1 MDKNAKIYVAGHHGL
16 VGSAIW
22 KNLQEKGYT
31 NLVGR
36 THKELDLLDGAAVKQ
51 FFDEEMPEYV
61 FLAAAFVGGIMA
73 NSIYRADFIYKNLQI
88 QQNVIGESFRHQV
101 KKLLFLGSTCIYP
114 RDAEQPMKEDVLLTS
129 PLEYTNEPY
138 AIAKIAGLKMC
149 ESFNLQYGTNYI
161 AVMPTNLYG
170 PNDNFDLERSHVLP
184 AMIRKVH
191 LAHCLKKGDW
201 EAVRKD
207 MNLRPVEGISG
218 ANSNEE
224 ILRILRKYGITETEV
239 TLWGT
244 GTPLREFLW
253 SEEMADASVFVMEH
267 VDFKD
272 TYKAGAK
279 DIRNCHINIG
289 TGKEI
294 TIRELAGLI
303 VNTVGYQGK
312 LTFDSSKPDGTI
324 LGQKITPLH
333 RVGVYVPGGKA
344 VYPSSVLMNVMP
356 AKVAGVDE
364 IIMVTPPGKNGKVSP
379 NTLVAAKEAGVNKI
393 YKVGGA
399 QAIAALAYGTES
411 IPKVDKIVGPG
422 NIYVALAKK
431 AVYGHVSIDS
441 IAGPSE
447 ILVVADETA
456 NPRYVA
462 ADLLSQAEHDELAS
476 AILVT
481 TSEKLAHEVSD
492 QVDGFLKELSRAEII
507 SKSLDNYGYILLAD
521 TMEDV
526 IDVANEIAS
535 EHLEIQTKNPFEV
548 MTKIRNAG
556 AIFIGEYAS
565 EPLGDYFA
573 GPNHILP
580 TNGTAKFFS
589 PLSVDDFIKKSSII
603 SYSREALQKVH
614 KDIESFAKAEQLTA
628 HANSIHVRFE
638 EED

>member
-1 MDKNAKIYVAGHHGL
+1 MRIQKLNSDTK
-16 VGSAIW
+16 
-22 KNLQEKGYT
+22 KNLLE
-31 NLVGR
+31 
-36 THKELDLLDGAAVKQ
+36 DLLKRSPNNYGQYEASVKEILDKVKEEKDAAVFAYTAKFDGA
-51 FFDEEMPEYV
+51 E
-61 FLAAAFVGGIMA
+61 LT
-73 NSIYRADFIYKNLQI
+73 ADTIE
-88 QQNVIGESFRHQV
+88 V
-101 KKLLFLGSTCIYP
+101 T
-114 RDAEQPMKEDVLLTS
+114 DAEIEEAYAQVDDTLLT
-129 PLEYTNEPY
+129 
-138 AIAKIAGLKMC
+138 
-149 ESFNLQYGTNYI
+149 
-161 AVMPTNLYG
+161 V
-170 PNDNFDLERSHVLP
+170 
-184 AMIRKVH
+184 IRK
-191 LAHCLKKGDW
+191 
-201 EAVRKD
+201 
-207 MNLRPVEGISG
+207 
-218 ANSNEE
+218 
-224 ILRILRKYGITETEV
+224 
-239 TLWGT
+239 
-244 GTPLREFLW
+244 
-253 SEEMADASVFVMEH
+253 
-267 VDFKD
+267 
-272 TYKAGAK
+272 AK
-279 DIRNCHINIG
+279 DNIESYHA
-289 TGKEI
+289 KQ
-294 TIRELAGLI
+294 RQ
-303 VNTVGYQGK
+303 NSW
-312 LTFDSSKPDGTI
+312 FDSKPDGTI

-462 ADLLSQAEHDELAS
+462 ADLLSQAEHDEVAS